1 MLSKNKAAP
10 RLDNLPQGFGMDWQT
25 RTSFELQGYHFDIPN
40 SMKEFLTPTEPS
52 HPDSFYLGKTTPMI
66 GAYLRQLR
74 ERMPSRILE
83 LGVYQGG
90 SAAFLQLLAKPQRML
105 AMDLSTDRL
114 PLLENF
120 IEKEKLTKRMHM
132 KYGIDQADKET
143 VRGLVA
149 EHLGEGRS
157 VDLVV
162 DDASHLL
169 APTRASF
176 EAVFPY
182 VRSGGSFVIED
193 YASLQIVCNGHL
205 DRALDGEQGPATLV
219 KHALRDGLQDDL
231 RPLHAMAVEVMLASI
246 LEPTIFAKVIVDR
259 HWLRIVR
266 GSKHIEEPENFRLAD
281 YVNDYFGLLNVE
293 HADNLKSYLPDV

>member
-1 MLSKNKAAP
+1 
-10 RLDNLPQGFGMDWQT
+10 
-25 RTSFELQGYHFDIPN
+25 
-40 SMKEFLTPTEPS
+40 
-52 HPDSFYLGKTTPMI
+52 
-66 GAYLRQLR
+66 
-74 ERMPSRILE
+74 
-83 LGVYQGG
+83 
-90 SAAFLQLLAKPQRML
+90 
-105 AMDLSTDRL
+105 
-114 PLLENF
+114 
-120 IEKEKLTKRMHM
+120 MHM

-205 DRALDGEQGPATLV
+205 DRALGGEQGPATLV
-219 KHALRDGLQDDL
+219 KHALPDGLQDDL
-231 RPLHAMAVEVMLASI
+231 RPHHAMAVEVMLASI